1 MPDQNTPA
9 PGFQYGLAN
18 LKPAD
23 PQQKV
28 ALTFPDGARREYPRD
43 VTGLEIA
50 KGISPSLAK
59 RTVAM
64 ALDGVIADLNDPISC
79 DAKIELVNRDDP
91 RALELIRHDAAHV
104 LAEAV
109 QSLWPGTQVTIGP
122 VIENGFYYDF
132 FRNEPFTPED
142 FAAIEKKMREIIAR
156 DRPFTK
162 EVWSREKTKQVF
174 RDKGEAFKVEL
185 VDAIPG
191 DEPIKIYFQGD
202 WFDLCRGPH
211 MSSTGKVGNAFK
223 LMKVAG
229 AYWRGDSNNP
239 MLTRIYGTAFAKQEE
254 LDAYLKQ
261 IEEAEK
267 RDHRK
272 LGRELDLFHFQEEG
286 PGVVFWHPKG
296 WTIFQALIAYMRRR
310 LTGDYSEVNAP
321 QILDKVLWET
331 SGHWDWYR
339 ENMFAAQ
346 SAGDEAEDKRWFALK
361 PMNCPGHVQIF
372 KHGLKSYRDLPLRLA
387 EFGVVHRYEPSG
399 AMHGLMR
406 VRGFTQDDAHVFCT
420 EAQLADECLKI
431 NDLILSTYADFGF
444 EGELTV
450 KLSTRPE
457 KRVGTDEMWDHAERV
472 MATVLAEIQASGSNR
487 IKTTINPGEGAF
499 YGPKFEYVLRDAI
512 GRDWQCGTTQV
523 DFNLPERFGAFY
535 IDADGSKKTP
545 VMVHRAICGSIERFI
560 GILIEHFAGNFP
572 LWLAPVQVVV
582 TTITSEGD
590 EYAKVVAAAARRA
603 GLRVEIDLRN
613 EKINYKVR
621 EHSLAKIPALLVVG
635 KKEAEQHTVSI
646 RRLGSDKQQ
655 IMLLDDA
662 LVSLSDE
669 AMPPDMRRSADYED
683 QTGLP
688 TRRLFEKTLR
698 DALKKK
704 SESESIAVLCL
715 DLDELEEL
723 SNRFR
728 DKDLVQKVL
737 DRLNSVVKVE
747 FVAHF
752 DGNEFAAIVADATM
766 PADELADKAVNALV
780 GPYEIRGY
788 QEMLRP
794 SVGIAISP
802 DHAKDHAL
810 LLKRAQAA
818 LYFAK
823 RKTPTRACVFEPGM
837 DHEAEKQIERNH
849 NSKWT

>member
-1 MPDQNTPA
+1 MTENEGS
-9 PGFQYGLAN
+9 GFKFGLAN
-18 LKPAD
+18 LTPAETNNIT
-23 PQQKV
+23 V
-28 ALTFPDGARREYPRD
+28 TFPDGAKREFAKGT
-43 VTGLEIA
+43 TGFEIA

-64 ALDGVIADLNDPISC
+64 ALDGTVSDLSDPIDA
-79 DAKIELVNRDDP
+79 DAKIDFINRDDP

-109 QSLWPGTQVTIGP
+109 QTLWPGTQVTIGP

-142 FAAIEKKMREIIAR
+142 FGAIEKKMREIIAR
-156 DRPFTK
+156 DKPFTK
-162 EVWSREKTKQVF
+162 DVWDREKTKQVF

-191 DEPIKIYFQGD
+191 NEPIKIYYQGD

-211 MSSTGKVGNAFK
+211 MTSVGKVGNAFK

-239 MLTRIYGTAFAKQEE
+239 MLTRIYGTAFAKQDD

-310 LTGDYSEVNAP
+310 LNGDYSEVNAP

-331 SGHWDWYR
+331 SGHWEWYR

-420 EAQLADECLKI
+420 EQQLADECLKI
-431 NDLILSTYADFGF
+431 NDLILSTYSDFGF
-444 EGELTV
+444 GDIVV

-472 MATVLAEIQASGSNR
+472 MATVLSVIESQSGGR
-487 IKTTINPGEGAF
+487 IKTEISPGEGAF

-535 IDADGSKKTP
+535 IDADGSKKAP
-545 VMVHRAICGSIERFI
+545 VMVHRAICGSMERFI

-572 LWLAPVQVVV
+572 LWLSPVQVVV

-590 EYAKVVAAAARRA
+590 EYAKVVAAAARKA

-635 KKEAEQHTVSI
+635 KKEAETGQVSV
-646 RRLGSDKQQ
+646 RRLGSDGQKVSS
-655 IMLLDDA
+655 LEEALAA
-662 LVSLSDE
+662 LVDE
-669 AMPPDMRRSADYED
+669 ATPPD
-683 QTGLP
+683 
-688 TRRLFEKTLR
+688 
-698 DALKKK
+698 
-704 SESESIAVLCL
+704 V
-715 DLDELEEL
+715 
-723 SNRFR
+723 
-728 DKDLVQKVL
+728 
-737 DRLNSVVKVE
+737 
-747 FVAHF
+747 
-752 DGNEFAAIVADATM
+752 
-766 PADELADKAVNALV
+766 
-780 GPYEIRGY
+780 
-788 QEMLRP
+788 
-794 SVGIAISP
+794 
-802 DHAKDHAL
+802 
-810 LLKRAQAA
+810 KRA
-818 LYFAK
+818 L
-823 RKTPTRACVFEPGM
+823 
-837 DHEAEKQIERNH
+837 AEG
-849 NSKWT
+849 

>member
-1 MPDQNTPA
+1 MPDQNTPGS
-9 PGFQYGLAN
+9 GFQFSLAN
-18 LKPAD
+18 LKPAE
-23 PQQKV
+23 PLEKIT
-28 ALTFPDGARREYPRD
+28 LTFPDGASREYARD
-43 VTGLEIA
+43 ITGLDIA

-64 ALDGVIADLNDPISC
+64 ALDGVVTDLGDPIDH
-79 DAKIELVNRDDP
+79 DARIEFIARDDA

-109 QSLWPGTQVTIGP
+109 QALWPGTQVTIGP

-142 FAAIEKKMREIIAR
+142 FAAIEKQMREIIAR
-156 DRPFTK
+156 DKPFTK
-162 EVWSREKTKQVF
+162 DVWDREKTKQVF

-191 DEPIKIYFQGD
+191 NEPIRIYYQGD

-211 MSSTGKVGNAFK
+211 MTSTGKIGNAFK

-239 MLTRIYGTAFAKQEE
+239 MLTRIYGTAFARQEE
-254 LDAYLKQ
+254 LEGYLKQ

-267 RDHRK
+267 PDHRK

-286 PGVVFWHPKG
+286 PGVVFWHAKG
-296 WTIFQALIAYMRRR
+296 WSLFQEIVAYMRRR
-310 LTGDYSEVNAP
+310 LRGDYREVNAP
-321 QILDKVLWET
+321 QMLDKSLWET

-346 SAGDEAEDKRWFALK
+346 SAGDEAEDKRWFAIK

-406 VRGFTQDDAHVFCT
+406 VRGFTQDDAHIFCT
-420 EAQLADECLKI
+420 EEQLAAECLKI
-431 NDLILSTYADFGF
+431 NELILSTYADFGF
-444 EGELTV
+444 DGELTV

-487 IKTTINPGEGAF
+487 IKTAINPGEGAF

-523 DFNLPERFGAFY
+523 DFNLPERFEAFY
-535 IDADGSKKTP
+535 IAADGSKKPP
-545 VMVHRAICGSIERFI
+545 VMIHRAICGSMERFL
-560 GILIEHFAGNFP
+560 GILLENYAGHFP
-572 LWLAPVQVVV
+572 LWLAPVQAIV
-582 TTITSEGD
+582 TTITSDSD
-590 EYAKVVAAAARRA
+590 EYAKMVAAAARRA
-603 GLRVEIDLRN
+603 GLRVELDLRN

-635 KKEAEQHTVSI
+635 KKEAESHSVSV
-646 RRLGSDKQQ
+646 RRLGSEGQTV
-655 IMLLDDA
+655 MPTAEALAALLA
-662 LVSLSDE
+662 E
-669 AMPPDMRRSADYED
+669 ATPPD
-683 QTGLP
+683 
-688 TRRLFEKTLR
+688 
-698 DALKKK
+698 
-704 SESESIAVLCL
+704 V
-715 DLDELEEL
+715 
-723 SNRFR
+723 
-728 DKDLVQKVL
+728 
-737 DRLNSVVKVE
+737 
-747 FVAHF
+747 
-752 DGNEFAAIVADATM
+752 
-766 PADELADKAVNALV
+766 
-780 GPYEIRGY
+780 
-788 QEMLRP
+788 
-794 SVGIAISP
+794 
-802 DHAKDHAL
+802 
-810 LLKRAQAA
+810 KRAR
-818 LYFAK
+818 LE
-823 RKTPTRACVFEPGM
+823 T
-837 DHEAEKQIERNH
+837 
-849 NSKWT
+849 

>member
-1 MPDQNTPA
+1 MPDKNAPA
-9 PGFQYGLAN
+9 SGFQFGLAN
-18 LKPAD
+18 LTPVDLNKIT
-23 PQQKV
+23 
-28 ALTFPDGARREYPRD
+28 LTFPDGAQREFGKGI
-43 VTGLEIA
+43 TGLDIA

-64 ALDGVIADLNDPISC
+64 ALDGVVSDLGDPI
-79 DAKIELVNRDDP
+79 DRNAKIEFINRDDP

-109 QSLWPGTQVTIGP
+109 QTLWPGTQVTIGP

-142 FAAIEKKMREIIAR
+142 FAPIEKKMREIIAR
-156 DRPFTK
+156 DKPFTK
-162 EVWSREKTKQVF
+162 DVWDREKTKQVF

-185 VDAIPG
+185 VDTIPG
-191 DEPIKIYFQGD
+191 SEPIKIYHQGD

-211 MSSTGKVGNAFK
+211 MTSTGKIGNAFK

-310 LTGDYSEVNAP
+310 LTGDYNEVNAP

-361 PMNCPGHVQIF
+361 PMNCPGHIQIF

-387 EFGVVHRYEPSG
+387 EFGMVHRYEPSG

-431 NDLILSTYADFGF
+431 NELILSTYSDFGF
-444 EGELTV
+444 GDIVV

-457 KRVGTDEMWDHAERV
+457 KRVGTDESWDHAERV
-472 MATVLAEIQASGSNR
+472 MATVLSEIEAQSGGR
-487 IKTTINPGEGAF
+487 IKTAINPGEGAF

-523 DFNLPERFGAFY
+523 DLNLPERFGAFY

-545 VMVHRAICGSIERFI
+545 IMVHRAICGSMERFI
-560 GILIEHFAGNFP
+560 GILIEHFAGSFP
-572 LWLAPVQVVV
+572 LWLAPIQAVV

-635 KKEAEQHTVSI
+635 KKEAETHSVSI
-646 RRLGSDKQQ
+646 RRLGSEGQKVMPTSEA
-655 IMLLDDA
+655 IAA
-662 LVSLSDE
+662 LVEE
-669 AMPPDMRRSADYED
+669 ATPPDVKRTRS
-683 QTGLP
+683 
-688 TRRLFEKTLR
+688 
-698 DALKKK
+698 
-704 SESESIAVLCL
+704 
-715 DLDELEEL
+715 
-723 SNRFR
+723 
-728 DKDLVQKVL
+728 
-737 DRLNSVVKVE
+737 
-747 FVAHF
+747 
-752 DGNEFAAIVADATM
+752 
-766 PADELADKAVNALV
+766 
-780 GPYEIRGY
+780 
-788 QEMLRP
+788 
-794 SVGIAISP
+794 
-802 DHAKDHAL
+802 
-810 LLKRAQAA
+810 
-818 LYFAK
+818 
-823 RKTPTRACVFEPGM
+823 
-837 DHEAEKQIERNH
+837 
-849 NSKWT
+849 